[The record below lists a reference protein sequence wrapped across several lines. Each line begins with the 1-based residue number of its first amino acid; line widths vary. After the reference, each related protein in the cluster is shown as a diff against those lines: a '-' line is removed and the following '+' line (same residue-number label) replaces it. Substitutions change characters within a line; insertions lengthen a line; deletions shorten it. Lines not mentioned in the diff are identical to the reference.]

1 MKGTQ
6 AVLPKS
12 FLFYLPLLKDSKFSP
27 TEGLSRSSSNPAPK
41 HIAGRTGT
49 CPSSMS
55 CPNICEAIQIT
66 SIAKKQHKCR
76 CQSVTLV
83 RKPVSSE
90 FPSLPDQINE
100 ECLLCNVE
108 SQESLS
114 LADTSNLVLGTA
126 LVADAAVLW
135 LRGILS
141 LPGIMLPVPV
151 QGKNEQSIEQLLLCR
166 KNTSTCATSMSCQS
180 CQLMLPSCSN
190 PVHIDHQY

>member
-1 MKGTQ
+1 
-6 AVLPKS
+6 
-12 FLFYLPLLKDSKFSP
+12 
-27 TEGLSRSSSNPAPK
+27 
-41 HIAGRTGT
+41 
-49 CPSSMS
+49 MS

-166 KNTSTCATSMSCQS
+166 KNTSTCAIHGKNEQSIEQLLLCRKNTSTCASSMSCQS